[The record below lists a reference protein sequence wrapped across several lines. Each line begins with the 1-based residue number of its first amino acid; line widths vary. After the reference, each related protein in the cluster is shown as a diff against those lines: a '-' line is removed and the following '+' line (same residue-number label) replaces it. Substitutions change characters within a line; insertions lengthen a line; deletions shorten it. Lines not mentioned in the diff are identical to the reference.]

1 MTRHLTLEKN
11 ACLDINFY
19 QHLFSFFFA
28 GVAYIKYAKTS
39 EAAVAMEEMNGKFI
53 GNNAKSLKVLI
64 ANSRDQG
71 SKREMNEEERLLRL
85 FIIVPKSMSETE
97 LKEHFAQFGDVE
109 HCNVVRD
116 RNTKESKGY
125 AYVKFHR

>member
-1 MTRHLTLEKN
+1 MKIEYSYLTGVEYYL
-11 ACLDINFY
+11 LFHVLFLFY
-19 QHLFSFFFA
+19 NL
-28 GVAYIKYAKTS
+28 GVAYITFSKTS

-71 SKREMNEEERLLRL
+71 SRREVNEEERLLRL
-85 FIIVPKSMSETE
+85 FIIVPKSMSEAD
-97 LKEHFAQFGDVE
+97 LKEQFAQFGDVE
-109 HCNVVRD
+109 RCNIVRD

-125 AYVKFHR
+125 AYVTFHR